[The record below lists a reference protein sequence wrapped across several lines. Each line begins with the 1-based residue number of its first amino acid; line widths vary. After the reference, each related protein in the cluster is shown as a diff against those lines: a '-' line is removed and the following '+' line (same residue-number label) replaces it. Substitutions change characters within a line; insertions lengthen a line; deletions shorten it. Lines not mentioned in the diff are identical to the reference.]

1 MRITFTVDLYK
12 NGARDRKRKGKQI
25 VLDWMTRN
33 LKDKAKEMYQYM
45 NLLYW
50 ICVIS
55 VMSNRS
61 NGS

>member
-12 NGARDRKRKGKQI
+12 NGARDRKRKGKQN
-25 VLDWMTRN
+25 VLDWITRN

-55 VMSNRS
+55 VMSNQS